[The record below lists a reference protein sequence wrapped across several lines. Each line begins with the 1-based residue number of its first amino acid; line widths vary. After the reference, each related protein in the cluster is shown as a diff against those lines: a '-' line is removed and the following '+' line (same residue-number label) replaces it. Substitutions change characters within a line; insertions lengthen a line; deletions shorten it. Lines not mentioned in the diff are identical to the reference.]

1 MTALVQPPST
11 DTTTWHVVIECRG
24 IHYLYLMRMYAHL
37 PTSVVMARTLEM
49 YHRKQPW
56 WSHWLCQP
64 AVEIATIL
72 RVCQYGVK
80 SLGWNTLGV
89 SRHD

>member
-11 DTTTWHVVIECRG
+11 DTTTWRVVIERSG
-24 IHYLYLMRMYAHL
+24 THYLYLMRMYAHL
-37 PTSVVMARTLEM
+37 PSSVVMARTLAM

-64 AVEIATIL
+64 VVDVATIL
-72 RVCQYGVK
+72 RVC
-80 SLGWNTLGV
+80 
-89 SRHD
+89 